1 MLELGIITTLKHR
14 DCRAQDRNVAKAT
27 SRMNSIYELDPKWR
41 KLLTSSNFLGGLTV
55 NEFVEELSKDHT
67 VRGSSRNGNE
77 TPFER
82 LAPKPYIRTFEFIL
96 KELSSLSE
104 EAANK
109 KLRLAEQVSSQ
120 ELQHAED
127 VIQLQSKLKDMIQK
141 YENVDHQLTNVTQ
154 AISPLGEK
162 MEIAIRRKKVYI
174 KSVQLI
180 AQYNAFCAIGK
191 SSYLESLRLSPSW
204 QKKTQAAVLIKNLL
218 ALALKVETSSIPKT
232 VEVAS
237 AITKYSEMMETN
249 LLESF
254 NGAYRENNFS
264 QLNEIALILNQFN
277 GGVNV
282 IQSFINQH
290 AYFIDAKMIDKDDT
304 SQILLTD
311 DFKAKLTNPDEH
323 GVVCEKGMID
333 LINDITSVVKSESKV
348 VQRVFEERAPN
359 VMQLFMQ
366 RIFAQKIEPRVDLL
380 LTYTLSYSN
389 LAYVRMLHALFSLV
403 GSFTEE
409 LTEFFQL
416 LEIDR
421 NNLISATIEQNCSD
435 LFSKYV
441 YNRSRYFDIE
451 KKSLESILFEKTS
464 ELNVKHDKDIR
475 SRALVHKLN
484 NSLENNLEL
493 QDLSVTTRSKLSQL
507 NNFFKS
513 HIDAEKLGINR
524 TSSVSRL
531 NSSNSNDVGRSA
543 TSYPDQDAGGDK
555 DDNLFDLTNA
565 DSMLKCVVESI
576 ARVMELVPNK
586 ASRYS
591 FELVEVMLTGIVSSY
606 IETALETA
614 YSNVCRMNVSG
625 TSENE
630 LFFLKYI
637 SVSTE
642 ILGLLSA
649 SVKAIFLPIL
659 SNSPSIKN
667 KIIEITN
674 NQIKRC
680 ELLINTILEDLTQ
693 VYLSKFKNCLAK
705 QKKKDFYPKAQEFL
719 DHDTLPA
726 VEIVSILNTL
736 YAQAALYLK
745 AKNLESFL
753 TRIGE
758 ALYSL
763 LLNHYSKFQV
773 SSAGGIIVTKDIIG
787 YQTAI
792 EEWGIPPLYEK
803 FAVLREMANLFTV
816 QPDLLDSLTKEG
828 HLAEMNKDV
837 ISAYISNREDF
848 THERFI
854 AGVKLN
860 LKQYT

>member
-1 MLELGIITTLKHR
+1 
-14 DCRAQDRNVAKAT
+14 
-27 SRMNSIYELDPKWR
+27 MNSIYELDPKWR

-55 NEFVEELSKDHT
+55 NEFVEELSKDHA
-67 VRGSSRNGNE
+67 VRGSSRNGNS
-77 TPFER
+77 TAFER

-104 EAANK
+104 EASEK
-109 KLRLAEQVSSQ
+109 KIRLAEQVSSQ

-127 VIQLQSKLKDMIQK
+127 IIKLQSKLKNMIQK

-154 AISPLGEK
+154 AVSPLGEK

-174 KSVQLI
+174 KSVELI
-180 AQYNAFCAIGK
+180 VQYNAFCALGK
-191 SSYLESLRLSPSW
+191 SSYLESLRLSPNW
-204 QKKTQAAVLIKNLL
+204 RKKAQAAVIIKNLL
-218 ALALKVETSSIPKT
+218 ALAQKVETSSIPKT

-237 AITKYSEMMETN
+237 AITKYSEMMETS

-254 NGAYRENNFS
+254 NKAYRENNFS

-290 AYFIDAKMIDKDDT
+290 AYFIDTKVIDNYET
-304 SQILLTD
+304 SQILLSD
-311 DFKAKLTNPDEH
+311 EFKAKLTNPDEH
-323 GVVCEKGMID
+323 GVIYEKSMMD
-333 LINDITSVVKSESKV
+333 LIDDIVSVVKSESKV
-348 VQRVFEERAPN
+348 VQRVFEQRAPN

-366 RIFAQKIEPRVDLL
+366 RIFAQRIEPKVDLL
-380 LTYTLSYSN
+380 LKYTFPYSN
-389 LAYVRMLHALFSLV
+389 LAYVRMLHALFTLV
-403 GSFTEE
+403 RRFTEE
-409 LTEFFQL
+409 LSKYFQL
-416 LEIDR
+416 LEIDK
-421 NNLISATIEQNCSD
+421 NNVISATIEQNCSD
-435 LFSKYV
+435 LFAKYV
-441 YNRSRYFDIE
+441 YNSSRYFDIE

-464 ELNVKHDKDIR
+464 ELNLRHDKEIR

-493 QDLSVTTRSKLSQL
+493 QELTGTTRSKLSQL

-513 HIDAEKLGINR
+513 HIDADKLGINR
-524 TSSVSRL
+524 NNSVNRSNSL
-531 NSSNSNDVGRSA
+531 NSNNTVRAAVSDSNR
-543 TSYPDQDAGGDK
+543 
-555 DDNLFDLTNA
+555 DLTDNDLDLFRLVDA

-586 ASRYS
+586 ASSYS
-591 FELVEVMLTGIVSSY
+591 YELLKVMLTGIVSSY
-606 IETALETA
+606 IETALEIA
-614 YSNVCRMNVSG
+614 YSNVCRMDVAG
-625 TSENE
+625 ASEKE

-637 SVSTE
+637 SISSE
-642 ILGLLSA
+642 ILSLLSA

-659 SNSPSIKN
+659 TNSPSTKN
-667 KIIEITN
+667 KITEITN

-680 ELLINTILEDLTQ
+680 ELLINTILEDLIQ
-693 VYLSKFKNCLAK
+693 VYLTKFKNCLAK
-705 QKKKDFYPKAQEFL
+705 QKKKDFYPKTQELL

-736 YAQAALYLK
+736 YSQAVLYLK
-745 AKNLESFL
+745 SKNLESFL
-753 TRIGE
+753 TKIGE
-758 ALYSL
+758 GLYEL
-763 LLNHYSKFQV
+763 LLSHYGKFQV
-773 SSAGGIIVTKDIIG
+773 SSTGGIIVTKDIIG

-792 EEWGIPPLYEK
+792 EEWGIPNLYEK
-803 FAVLREMANLFTV
+803 FAILREMANLFTV

-828 HLAEMNKDV
+828 HLAEMNKDI

-860 LKQYT
+860 LKQ